1 MFSLAAPWMGRS
13 AMFPL
18 QASTVNYR
26 RHMSL
31 EGRFVKLGNLMR
43 AYQID
48 LEIYEGNAGEF
59 RTDGTYPDFAKE
71 GICAWMYGCLHV
83 FK

>member
-1 MFSLAAPWMGRS
+1 
-13 AMFPL
+13 
-18 QASTVNYR
+18 
-26 RHMSL
+26 
-31 EGRFVKLGNLMR
+31 MR
-43 AYQID
+43 AYQTE

-59 RTDGTYPDFAKE
+59 RTDRTYPDFAKG